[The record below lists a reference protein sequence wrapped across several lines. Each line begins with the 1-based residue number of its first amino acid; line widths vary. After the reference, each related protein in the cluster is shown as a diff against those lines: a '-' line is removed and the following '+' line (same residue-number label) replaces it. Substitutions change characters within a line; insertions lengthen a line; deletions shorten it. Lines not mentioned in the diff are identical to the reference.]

1 MGRTSIPDEV
11 RELVDAA
18 NVEHIATVL
27 PDGAPH
33 SVPVWVG
40 VEGNRL
46 AVLTSPGSRKAR
58 NLDRDP
64 RVSLSVTDSAKPN
77 LMAHIRGRVGE
88 RVDGDRAWKIIDRMS
103 HKYLGSPYPLRE
115 DRVVYLIE
123 PEVA

>member
-18 NVEHIATVL
+18 NVAHIATVL